1 MSAKKSSG
9 AIPELPVM
17 QFQPGIAANREIGLN
32 GAIVIQQVHY
42 WTEQNRKK
50 KRGLYDGR
58 YWVYNS
64 VEKWRANNFPF
75 WDCSTIKRTIE
86 RLEKL
91 GVLLS
96 ITRNEAGFDRTKSYA
111 IDYKRLYE
119 ITGIEYPG
127 ATVAADSE

>member
-9 AIPELPVM
+9 AIPELSVM
-17 QFQPGIAANREIGLN
+17 QFQPTIAANKEIGLN
-32 GAIVIQQVHY
+32 GAIIIQQVHY

-50 KRGLYDGR
+50 KRGFYDGR

-64 VEKWRANNFPF
+64 VEEWKKNNFPF
-75 WDCSTIKRTIE
+75 MSRSTIDRTIA
-86 RLEKL
+86 RLENL

-96 ITRNEAGFDRTKSYA
+96 ATHNRKKYDRTKSYA

-119 ITGIEYPG
+119 ITGIEYQ
-127 ATVAADSE
+127 AVEADSE